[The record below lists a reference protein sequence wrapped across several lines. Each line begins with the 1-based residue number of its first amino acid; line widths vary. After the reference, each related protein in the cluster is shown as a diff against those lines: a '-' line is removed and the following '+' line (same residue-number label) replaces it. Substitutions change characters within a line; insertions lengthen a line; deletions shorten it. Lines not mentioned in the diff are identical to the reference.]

1 MDKSFYKKEV
11 ASLQALFEKFN
22 SIQFTSDTNE
32 ANPSKQIQNNKN
44 FTDMEETD
52 LLSKGG
58 LIIGIMLIVLVIGM
72 VAFLTIWLMN

>member
-11 ASLQALFEKFN
+11 ASLQDLFEK
-22 SIQFTSDTNE
+22 IKFTSDPNE
-32 ANPSKQIQNNKN
+32 ANPLKQNQNNKN
-44 FTDMEETD
+44 FPDMEDSD

-58 LIIGIMLIVLVIGM
+58 LIIGILLIILVIGM

>member
-22 SIQFTSDTNE
+22 SLQFTSDSNE
-32 ANPSKQIQNNKN
+32 ANPSKEKQNLKN
-44 FTDMEETD
+44 LADIGASD
-52 LLSKGG
+52 QLSKGV
-58 LIIGIMLIVLVIGM
+58 LIIGILLILLVIGM

>member
-22 SIQFTSDTNE
+22 SIQFTSDPNE
-32 ANPSKQIQNNKN
+32 ASPSKQKQNNKN
-44 FTDMEETD
+44 LTDMVESD
-52 LLSKGG
+52 LLSKGV
-58 LIIGIMLIVLVIGM
+58 LIIGILLILLVIGM